1 MKYTYWLQRP
11 FGIGTFPKEGFE
23 SHSLPEWMP
32 KNGHGI
38 VTYSRPLSV
47 DEMKRF
53 ELIPDSE
60 ISDFF
65 EKEKIIYLFDTEDL
79 DEGYYYSAVID
90 SYGGGYLPVIRIK
103 EFDPKTSEDY
113 FERQITAL
121 NFIEKVRSGKWKKLK
136 PDQSAYDQI
145 IEYKNRN
152 KIRTEKP
159 PKGNFESKLK
169 VLYGIL
175 KAKSEGT
182 YSIEEEQ
189 FGEEV
194 LKKLHAKEKIM
205 NRTSLENLAFKKYNI
220 TSPKTVKEM
229 MEAAT
234 FLASD
239 EIVKKGKK
247 HNLSRDVI
255 FQLLLENYGLQVNLS
270 ARFSETV
277 QYQQYSTPYPIC
289 YLMSEFVGVTDQGEY
304 FEPTAGNAGMTIGS
318 NRKKFVVNELDKFRI
333 RTLNLFDCK
342 YTIMSDATDVSLY
355 RAFPQRFDGV
365 LGNPPFGS
373 MSEKMSVDGFSAKFK
388 NLERY
393 ILLWSLTTMKKQ
405 GRLAFIIGGHFQK
418 SEKSNE
424 PLKDVDLVFLTNIGS
439 KHRISDV
446 INIKGDLYAKMGT
459 RFDVCLILIDGS
471 VEKPIP
477 ASFFNT
483 DEATKAF
490 STTPVTTYQDL
501 FKRVIQHI

>member
-194 LKKLHAKEKIM
+194 LKNSM
-205 NRTSLENLAFKKYNI
+205 R
-220 TSPKTVKEM
+220 
-229 MEAAT
+229 
-234 FLASD
+234 
-239 EIVKKGKK
+239 
-247 HNLSRDVI
+247 
-255 FQLLLENYGLQVNLS
+255 
-270 ARFSETV
+270 
-277 QYQQYSTPYPIC
+277 
-289 YLMSEFVGVTDQGEY
+289 
-304 FEPTAGNAGMTIGS
+304 
-318 NRKKFVVNELDKFRI
+318 RKK
-333 RTLNLFDCK
+333 
-342 YTIMSDATDVSLY
+342 S
-355 RAFPQRFDGV
+355 
-365 LGNPPFGS
+365 
-373 MSEKMSVDGFSAKFK
+373 
-388 NLERY
+388 
-393 ILLWSLTTMKKQ
+393 
-405 GRLAFIIGGHFQK
+405 
-418 SEKSNE
+418 
-424 PLKDVDLVFLTNIGS
+424 
-439 KHRISDV
+439 
-446 INIKGDLYAKMGT
+446 
-459 RFDVCLILIDGS
+459 
-471 VEKPIP
+471 
-477 ASFFNT
+477 
-483 DEATKAF
+483 
-490 STTPVTTYQDL
+490 
-501 FKRVIQHI
+501 